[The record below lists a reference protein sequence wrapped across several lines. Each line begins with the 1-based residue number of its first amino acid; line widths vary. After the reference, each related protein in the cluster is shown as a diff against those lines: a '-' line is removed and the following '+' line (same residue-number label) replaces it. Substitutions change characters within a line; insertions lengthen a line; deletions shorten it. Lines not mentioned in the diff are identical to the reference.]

1 MAGPW
6 GALISN
12 AGTKARARITL
23 GTAVVLVQAAT
34 FAAAWFVASDYRTR
48 LHAGEV
54 PGWLAPWL
62 ATVGLLALGAVG
74 TAVVARVYGKALECR
89 HRELTKKYDGQ
100 VTRMTAT
107 RDALIFG
114 LAKLADYRDSDT
126 GKHLER
132 IASYS
137 ELLARAYDRPDGRD
151 EPEINEDYIRCLKLA
166 SSLHD
171 IGKVGIPDSILLKPG
186 RFNEQERALMEQ
198 HPLIGADTLI
208 AIREKLGDDELI
220 NMGLAIALEHHER
233 WDGSGY
239 PFGLVGEQADLS
251 ARIVALADF
260 YDALTSERVYK
271 KAATH
276 EKTRELILGASGTHF
291 DPALVEAF
299 ERVHE
304 TFAATRDRLQPAVH
318 PELSHTERMNRAMER
333 IGDRP
338 IEDGGEGVRRRLNET
353 ANESLRET
361 PRSRSEAA

>member
-1 MAGPW
+1 MRDRWKGIICIAGER
-6 GALISN
+6 
-12 AGTKARARITL
+12 ARGRITL

-34 FAAAWFVASDYRTR
+34 FAAAWFVASDYRAR
-48 LHAGEV
+48 LTSGEV
-54 PGWLAPWL
+54 PGWLIPWL
-62 ATVGLLALGAVG
+62 AVVTLLGAG
-74 TAVVARVYGKALECR
+74 TAGTAIIARVYGRTLELRHKALSKR
-89 HRELTKKYDGQ
+89 YDDQ
-100 VTRMTAT
+100 VDRMTAT

-137 ELLARAYDRPDGRD
+137 ALLAEAYTRPEGRD
-151 EPEINEDYIRCLKLA
+151 EPEIDEAYIRCLRLA

-186 RFNEQERALMEQ
+186 RFTPEERALMEQ

-239 PFGLVGEQADLS
+239 PFGLHEDQIDLS

-271 KAATH
+271 AAASH
-276 EKTRELILGASGTHF
+276 EETRQLILDARGKHF
-291 DPALVEAF
+291 DPALVDAF
-299 ERVHE
+299 ESIHHR
-304 TFAATRDRLQPAVH
+304 FAEARENMKPVLD
-318 PELSHTERMNRAMER
+318 PEVTHAERMSRALERLTNGSNRAQ
-333 IGDRP
+333 DN
-338 IEDGGEGVRRRLNET
+338 EGVQRRLAET
-353 ANESLRET
+353 ADED
-361 PRSRSEAA
+361 RSPPAEAA